1 MSLVLSGPRRV
12 YVLLLFHER
21 LRSGFAPVPRPV
33 PQARDAARATELTT
47 AEHGEPQLVVSTRVH
62 RRWGRSL
69 FGLSFFVLTFGA
81 AGAPPASAA

>member
-21 LRSGFAPVPRPV
+21 LRSGFAPVPGPR
-33 PQARDAARATELTT
+33 PQARDAAGATELKT
-47 AEHGEPQLVVSTRVH
+47 AEHGEPQLVVSARIH

-69 FGLSFFVLTFGA
+69 FGLSFFVLALGEA
-81 AGAPPASAA
+81 SEPSASAA